1 MDATSIA
8 AFVVSTN
15 DVFRTML
22 SLGVTAGKPYTC
34 CVVPRFENEV
44 SGIIGMSGDVQGMVV
59 LSFPTTTACN
69 VIRAFTGMD
78 MDPSS
83 PDFADAIGE
92 LVNMISGAAKAKFE
106 GKNVSISCPSVVIG
120 RGHKVQQPSDA
131 LCITI
136 PFECPAG
143 AFSVEVAMKS
153 ARAVAHPTAT
163 TTTANTSNATTHTNS
178 STSTSAQAA

>member
-1 MDATSIA
+1 MDASSIA

-34 CVVPRFENEV
+34 CAVPKFENEV

-136 PFECPAG
+136 PFDCPAG

-153 ARAVAHPTAT
+153 ARVVSHPTTTSAT
-163 TTTANTSNATTHTNS
+163 NTHTNN

>member
-1 MDATSIA
+1 
-8 AFVVSTN
+8 
-15 DVFRTML
+15 
-22 SLGVTAGKPYTC
+22 
-34 CVVPRFENEV
+34 
-44 SGIIGMSGDVQGMVV
+44 
-59 LSFPTTTACN
+59 
-69 VIRAFTGMD
+69 
-78 MDPSS
+78 
-83 PDFADAIGE
+83 
-92 LVNMISGAAKAKFE
+92 
-106 GKNVSISCPSVVIG
+106 VIG

>member
-1 MDATSIA
+1 MDASSIA

-15 DVFRTML
+15 EVFRTML
-22 SLGVTAGKPYTC
+22 SLSVTAGKPYSC
-34 CVVPRFENEV
+34 CTVPKFENEV

-59 LSFPTTTACN
+59 LSFPTATACN
-69 VIRAFTGMD
+69 VIRSFTGMD

-106 GKNVSISCPSVVIG
+106 GKNVSISCPSVVVG
-120 RGHKVQQPSDA
+120 KGHKVQQPSDA

-136 PFECPAG
+136 PFECAGG
-143 AFSVEVAMKS
+143 AFSVEVAMKV
-153 ARAVAHPTAT
+153 ARAAAHPTQN
-163 TTTANTSNATTHTNS
+163 TTAAK
-178 STSTSAQAA
+178 AA